1 MHEASQGD
9 ELTEV
14 IQDPANV
21 TSGMIRRL
29 QSHFEEN
36 RSPKSLLPVAASRS
50 SDPRPQRCRSLS
62 PLANST
68 PVLATQQSMITM
80 SNASF
85 RSPSVLDDIPT
96 NLLRRYP
103 RFSTATTSI
112 ETGRPNFSIEELNS
126 TQLSDDEDDIV
137 NNEPKQSSK
146 GPRALLKHRVA
157 SDAKAIWSSRTSRFK
172 YAKERLKTWPHKP
185 TPQSIDQEHH
195 STESVRLHVSAVP
208 SDRVNVLPVATPTS
222 NKVSSS
228 TELDEVS
235 ALTCCS
241 MLSRDQVCLT
251 RSYVQS
257 EATSATAAA
266 SAFETTEA
274 VDDDRS
280 ELGKRVSSVSLARSQ
295 DSDEPRRLQR

>member
-1 MHEASQGD
+1 MHEASQND
-9 ELTEV
+9 ELTEA
-14 IQDPANV
+14 IHDPANF
-21 TSGMIRRL
+21 TSRTLRPL
-29 QSHFEEN
+29 QPNLEGNWTSE
-36 RSPKSLLPVAASRS
+36 LLAPVAPSRS
-50 SDPRPQRCRSLS
+50 SHPGLQRCRSLS

-68 PVLATQQSMITM
+68 TVLATQRSMITM
-80 SNASF
+80 SNDSF
-85 RSPSVLDDIPT
+85 RSPSVLDGIPT

-137 NNEPKQSSK
+137 NNEPKQTSK

-172 YAKERLKTWPHKP
+172 YARERLKTWPHKP
-185 TPQSIDQEHH
+185 TPQSIDQQHRN
-195 STESVRLHVSAVP
+195 TEGVSSHVSTVCP
-208 SDRVNVLPVATPTS
+208 DRVNVLLVATPTS
-222 NKVSSS
+222 NRVSSS

-235 ALTCCS
+235 ALICCS

-251 RSYVQS
+251 RKYIQS
-257 EATSATAAA
+257 KATSATAAA
-266 SAFETTEA
+266 SASKTNEA

-280 ELGKRVSSVSLARSQ
+280 ELGKRVSLVSLARSQ
-295 DSDEPRRLQR
+295 GSDEPRRLQR